1 MQHNNHNNYGFN
13 CLNNAFV
20 CFKLKR
26 WTLDTV
32 VVVAAL
38 SYCAVVVAVAAAEG
52 ERVELEC
59 ESACYG
65 GRARNVV

>member
-1 MQHNNHNNYGFN
+1 MEKRKRVQVMRRVARDLGIAQHNNHNNYGFN

-32 VVVAAL
+32 VVV
-38 SYCAVVVAVAAAEG
+38 VVAVFAA
-52 ERVELEC
+52 VLC
-59 ESACYG
+59 G
-65 GRARNVV
+65 GFCPC

>member
-1 MQHNNHNNYGFN
+1 MRRVERHLATVQQNNHNNYGFN

-32 VVVAAL
+32 VVVVVVVLPVYAP
-38 SYCAVVVAVAAAEG
+38 YCVVVVAAAAE
-52 ERVELEC
+52 RVE
-59 ESACYG
+59 
-65 GRARNVV
+65 